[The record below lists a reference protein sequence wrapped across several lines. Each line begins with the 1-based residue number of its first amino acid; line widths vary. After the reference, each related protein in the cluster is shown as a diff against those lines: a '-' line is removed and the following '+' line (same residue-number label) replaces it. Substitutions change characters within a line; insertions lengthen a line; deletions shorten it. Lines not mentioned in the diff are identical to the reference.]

1 MYCVSNI
8 WLSVYRIWDWVLKL
22 SNISKISV
30 IQLLCKIVDSY
41 NVVKAAKS
49 SICRSRPNPVNCC
62 VELTPDSQRWMVGDL
77 ESMNNANKIS
87 TFVVSR
93 PTVTHTLV
101 PGAHTRFG
109 LRKKRI
115 SIQFVACI
123 TWNSNRLQ
131 VTALWLLH
139 LLSVFLA
146 SNVEKLRRY
155 FFGLLSWMQSRV

>member
-8 WLSVYRIWDWVLKL
+8 WLYVYRIWDWVLKL

-30 IQLLCKIVDSY
+30 IQLCRIVDSY
-41 NVVKAAKS
+41 IAAAKS

-77 ESMNNANKIS
+77 DSMNNANKIS

-101 PGAHTRFG
+101 PGAGAHTRFG
-109 LRKKRI
+109 LRKKCI
-115 SIQFVACI
+115 SIQFVVCI
-123 TWNSNRLQ
+123 TWNSNRIQ

-139 LLSVFLA
+139 LLSGFWSA
-146 SNVEKLRRY
+146 MLRNWGDI
-155 FFGLLSWMQSRV
+155 FWSIVLNEE

>member
-30 IQLLCKIVDSY
+30 IQLCRIVDSY
-41 NVVKAAKS
+41 NLVKAAKS
-49 SICRSRPNPVNCC
+49 SICRRRPNPVNCC

-93 PTVTHTLV
+93 PTVTHTLL

-123 TWNSNRLQ
+123 T
-131 VTALWLLH
+131 LH
-139 LLSVFLA
+139 EIATGSTCSLVFWSPMLGNWRGIFWSIVLNA
-146 SNVEKLRRY
+146 E
-155 FFGLLSWMQSRV
+155 